1 MGNDAEDDLAVDGE
15 GAAAGEGAAEPA
27 LDHREDGLDLP
38 ALSIGALGEALVKLL
53 SVAACDGGI
62 GLAVETASSAEG
74 RGNDA
79 GYAKLLPALLMDPLA
94 LVACVGKKG
103 VELVSCESLAESRL
117 ELGVIEPRAA
127 IDNSAEDHV
136 ALRVADGGK
145 LWPAV
150 L

>member
-1 MGNDAEDDLAVDGE
+1 MGDDAEDDLAVDGE
-15 GAAAGEGAAEPA
+15 GAAAGEGTAESA
-27 LDHREDGLDLP
+27 LDHREDGLYLP
-38 ALSIGALGEALVKLL
+38 ALAVRLLGKVPVKLL
-53 SVAACDGGI
+53 SVATRNGGI

-127 IDNSAEDHV
+127 IDNGAEDHV
-136 ALRVADGGK
+136 ALCVADGGK